1 MNSASF
7 SVGRHELDHR
17 RATIPRTTARNSA
30 PDPGYPEGARA
41 EKRSASRKP
50 SVVTSVDRDESR
62 RRLRGLQIARRLLA
76 PPGHD
81 VLADLLAFHEA
92 PHAAALHRA
101 DVHEHVLAAVARLDE
116 SKAFLGIE
124 ELHGTCGH
132 HGLLALHC
140 VLSDHA
146 SIAWPV
152 IQFWGSWLGTVK
164 RKRREADRKLVA
176 RCYLCDRGRNVNP
189 DAGINPALLHWVIGA
204 LVDALNGIA
213 IEGLLSR
220 SLRLG
225 ARMQVVDAPDA
236 ESDCRDIL
244 CTGVAVF
251 RGTSNPQGCQ
261 VVCFSSGGASA
272 ASRSA
277 LRSAA
282 FSSLFLF
289 FLSACACCPLSLR
302 AVSTV
307 IRLECHGLPPCVAG

>member
-17 RATIPRTTARNSA
+17 RASIPRTTARNSA
-30 PDPGYPEGARA
+30 PDPGYPKGARA

-50 SVVTSVDRDESR
+50 SVVTSVDRDESG

-76 PPGHD
+76 PLG
-81 VLADLLAFHEA
+81 
-92 PHAAALHRA
+92 
-101 DVHEHVLAAVARLDE
+101 E

-176 RCYLCDRGRNVNP
+176 VARVRDLPVLAIDLPTQAACWAFCLAGRGSMIAMPRSMRGSVEQSPGKAKWHASRQRALSSRFSTWFTKTARCVP
-189 DAGINPALLHWVIGA
+189 
-204 LVDALNGIA
+204 IA
-213 IEGLLSR
+213 E
-220 SLRLG
+220 
-225 ARMQVVDAPDA
+225 
-236 ESDCRDIL
+236 CRA
-244 CTGVAVF
+244 T
-251 RGTSNPQGCQ
+251 TS
-261 VVCFSSGGASA
+261 GASMA
-272 ASRSA
+272 MPPRVPSSKNRTGSSRRSQG
-277 LRSAA
+277 LR
-282 FSSLFLF
+282 
-289 FLSACACCPLSLR
+289 PL
-302 AVSTV
+302 A
-307 IRLECHGLPPCVAG
+307 